1 MRHFVHQLSVRLVH
15 PVLGEGDLPALVDDV
30 HPVLGEGVTVLGEG
44 VTVLG
49 EGVTYLHL
57 SMTFILYLV
66 RV

>member
-1 MRHFVHQLSVRLVH
+1 MTYLHLSMTFH
-15 PVLGEGDLPALVDDV
+15 P
-30 HPVLGEGVTVLGEG
+30 VLGEG

-57 SMTFILYLV
+57 LMTFILYLV